1 MYFFWAF
8 CCFLLALRVARA
20 SDLALGAATA
30 RFGSREPKL
39 RRERTRIAPIRFI
52 DFCGISVILQHAG
65 SRFSITEVS
74 RHIVQIRYSFSL
86 RRPSAPAPKERV
98 Q

>member
-30 RFGSREPKL
+30 AFGMRKPKL
-39 RRERTRIAPIRFI
+39 RRARTRIAPIRFI
-52 DFCGISVILQHAG
+52 DFCGILVILQHDG
-65 SRFSITEVS
+65 TRFSITEVS
-74 RHIVQIRYSFSL
+74 RHMVQILYSFSL
-86 RRPSAPAPKERV
+86 RRPGAPAPKERV